1 MNCQAFDNIVSDL
14 ARNGMVDAAISQDG
28 LDHASECDRCSDRLS
43 DERSL
48 SNALRSLAE
57 TDLLIQAPETLES
70 SLLGAFRLATAE
82 KNSASNVAVFPITA
96 RRSYHWSLAAAAAVV
111 AALIA
116 IAGVKVLNLRSAGPN
131 VIPQNVAVTPAY
143 EEQKEPGSVP
153 APDLSSG
160 KEFAPILSPTP
171 VQRHPNRKYHPG
183 LQNAGY
189 RPASKSPVESIDVP
203 SQAQEIATDYFPVS
217 YASSLSP
224 LESGRVIRVEL
235 PRTALASF
243 GLPMNMAQANGSVKA
258 DVLMD
263 DYGAARAI
271 RFVR

>member
-1 MNCQAFDNIVSDL
+1 
-14 ARNGMVDAAISQDG
+14 
-28 LDHASECDRCSDRLS
+28 
-43 DERSL
+43 
-48 SNALRSLAE
+48 
-57 TDLLIQAPETLES
+57 
-70 SLLGAFRLATAE
+70 
-82 KNSASNVAVFPITA
+82 
-96 RRSYHWSLAAAAAVV
+96 
-111 AALIA
+111 
-116 IAGVKVLNLRSAGPN
+116 VKVLNLSNAGSN

-153 APDLSSG
+153 APDKSLGSDS
-160 KEFAPILSPTP
+160 APTLGLTP
-171 VQRHPNRKYHPG
+171 VQRHPNRKNHSA
-183 LQNAGY
+183 LQNAGN
-189 RPASKSPVESIDVP
+189 RPASKSPVESIDAP

-235 PRTALASF
+235 PRTALASY

>member
-14 ARNGMVDAAISQDG
+14 ARNGPVEAALSQDG
-28 LDHASECDRCSDRLS
+28 LDHASECDSCSDRLS
-43 DERSL
+43 AERSL
-48 SNALRSLAE
+48 SNALRNLAE
-57 TDLLIQAPETLES
+57 TDVLIQAPETLES
-70 SLLGAFRLATAE
+70 SLLGAFRLATSE
-82 KNSASNVAVFPITA
+82 KNSASNVAVLPITA
-96 RRSYHWSLAAAAAVV
+96 RRSYHWSFAAAAAVV
-111 AALIA
+111 AALLA
-116 IAGVKVLNLRSAGPN
+116 IAGVKVLNLSSAALK
-131 VIPQNVAVTPAY
+131 VIPQNVAVTPVDD
-143 EEQKEPGSVP
+143 EKNEPGNVP
-153 APDLSSG
+153 APNVSLETKSSSISDP
-160 KEFAPILSPTP
+160 AP
-171 VQRHPNRKYHPG
+171 VQRHPNRKYHPEP
-183 LQNAGY
+183 QNAGY
-189 RPASKSPVESIDVP
+189 NRVSKSPVESIDAP
-203 SQAQEIATDYFPVS
+203 TQEIATDYFPVS

>member
-14 ARNGMVDAAISQDG
+14 ARNGLVDAEFSQEG
-28 LDHASECDRCSDRLS
+28 LDHTSECGRCADLLAN
-43 DERSL
+43 ERSL
-48 SNALRSLAE
+48 SVALRGLAS
-57 TDLLIQAPETLES
+57 TDRLTQAPGNLET
-70 SLLGAFRLATAE
+70 SLLSAFRLASAE
-82 KNSASNVAVFPITA
+82 QNSVLDATSLPLPA
-96 RRSYHWSLAAAAAVV
+96 RRGYHWSVAAAAAVV
-111 AALIA
+111 ASLLA
-116 IAGVKVLNLRSAGPN
+116 IAGVKLLSQHTTGSN
-131 VIPQNVAVTPAY
+131 VVPQKVAVMQPND
-143 EEQKEPGSVP
+143 KKNEPDNIP
-153 APDLSSG
+153 APTVSQ
-160 KEFAPILSPTP
+160 EREPAPILGPTP
-171 VQRHPNRKYHPG
+171 VERHPNRRSHPAM
-183 LQNAGY
+183 QNADY
-189 RPASKSPVESIDVP
+189 HRASKPPVENIDAP
-203 SQAQEIATDYFPVS
+203 SQEIATDYFPVS